1 MDAEQQAR
9 NAASFGAV
17 AETYD
22 RARPSYPAEAVRWL
36 LPPDARD
43 VVDLGAGTGKLTREL
58 DALGLQVTAVDPS
71 SEMLEQLHRRSPH
84 LRTVVGSAER
94 IPLPDACADAV
105 LVAQAWHWVDPTTAV
120 PEVARILRPE
130 GRLGLVWNSR
140 DERVGWVAELG
151 ALMDR
156 AGGHN
161 TPEASIADLDGPFGP
176 LEKLEVTWTHPT
188 TADGL
193 VDLVASRSYVI
204 TATERDR
211 NQLLDDVRGLIAR
224 HPELSSGTKFDLPY
238 VTLCLR
244 ADKRL

>member
-17 AETYD
+17 AATYD
-22 RARPSYPAEAVRWL
+22 RARPSYPVEAVRWL

-58 DALGLQVTAVDPS
+58 DDLGLRVTWVDPS
-71 SEMLEQLHRRSPH
+71 SGMLEQLHQRSPH
-84 LRTVVGSAER
+84 LRAVVGSAER
-94 IPLPDACADAV
+94 IPLPDSCADAV
-105 LVAQAWHWVDPTTAV
+105 LVAQAWHWVDPIAAV
-120 PEVARILRPE
+120 PEVARILRPG

-161 TPEASIADLDGPFGP
+161 TPEASIADLGAPFGP
-176 LEKLEVTWTHPT
+176 FEKLEVGWPHRI
-188 TADGL
+188 TADAL

-211 NQLLDDVRGLIAR
+211 TQLLDDVRALIAR
-224 HPELSSGTKFDLPY
+224 HPELSDENGFDLPY

-244 ADKRL
+244 ATRMF